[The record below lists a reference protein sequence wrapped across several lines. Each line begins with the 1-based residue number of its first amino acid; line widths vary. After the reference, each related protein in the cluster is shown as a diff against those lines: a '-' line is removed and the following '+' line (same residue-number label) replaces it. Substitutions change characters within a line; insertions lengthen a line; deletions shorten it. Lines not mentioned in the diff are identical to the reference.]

1 MTLADILTAQATFIT
16 RSSTCPDCWRQR
28 TECSC
33 VNPNH
38 MEIRKGQQ

>member
-1 MTLADILTAQATFIT
+1 MVTLADILTAQVQFIG

-33 VNPNH
+33 PNH
-38 MEIRKGQQ
+38 METRKG

>member
-1 MTLADILTAQATFIT
+1 MVTLADIVAAQVQFLAN
-16 RSSTCPDCWRQR
+16 SPTCPDCWRQR

-38 MEIRKGQQ
+38 MEIRKG